1 MQAFLNAPSTQFF
14 VTGVAM
20 TQILSP
26 FSLVFSQKDQ
36 ETFICVVSKLAERI
50 MRVVATALL
59 LSAIYEVPSQAVKSV
74 FRNSLLIA
82 GAAECVTELTSHCN
96 HPLTRLA
103 RSCDNFFHTESAIE
117 KEARRWE
124 SNFAGRLCGTA
135 LIIAS
140 SAVSQRAISAAL
152 KGV

>member
-1 MQAFLNAPSTQFF
+1 
-14 VTGVAM
+14 M

-26 FSLVFSQKDQ
+26 FSLVFSQKDE
-36 ETFICVVSKLAERI
+36 ETFICVLNQLAERI

-59 LSAIYEVPSQAVKSV
+59 LSAIYEVPTQALKSV
-74 FRNSLLIA
+74 FRKSLLLA
-82 GAAECVTELTSHCN
+82 GAAECVTELISHCN

-103 RSCDNFFHTESAIE
+103 RSCDTFFHTDSAIE
-117 KEARRWE
+117 KEARQWE
-124 SNFAGRLCGTA
+124 NNFAGRLCGTV

-140 SAVSQRAISAAL
+140 SAVSQRAISVAL